1 MSEELLSLP
10 TSPPTQP
17 TTSTLS
23 SNDKLK
29 LNRIFQSYK
38 PICDELITIL
48 SNTDENKFE
57 KQDNKQII
65 INLEYL
71 IQSLIDITNEYQHD
85 QLSLTYIFDYLMIP
99 ISLIINSVDNN
110 NSNNSNNSNN
120 NSNNGGLSLQNHK
133 VLFCIRKES
142 IQLKSFTLLSKL
154 LDNIKITQFK
164 KFINILTIII
174 NYLNQLQQ
182 SQQQPNEEFL
192 KILLLNI
199 RLLFK
204 CTQDSFFS
212 DKQIYPKHPFLN
224 GDQFV
229 PFGYT
234 ISTLLNLLTQ
244 QQQQSQSS
252 TNNINNN
259 KKDLANTTTTALSRE
274 IKKELII
281 TLDFIIDPFSKRS
294 LEYYSILFQIF
305 PGTISSLFKMISGDF
320 KLGSVLKVQC
330 LDLFSKI
337 ISNTLSD
344 KVKQFILSTT
354 TSSSSS
360 PSPYNSNNNN
370 NNNYKEQIN
379 SMFKE
384 SELNLY
390 NMFCL
395 IYPTSNS
402 YSGLRIQHSIYSKDN
417 GTTLLTSKL
426 SLDKYQNREALV
438 RSAFTILS
446 NCSNL
451 KSLSPILLEVLV
463 LFYGDSYPQIQDQT
477 KQYFFQLKELKN
489 NNSNFDIDIIL
500 QDNFNH
506 LFQSLSIL
514 ICNNNNNNSGDT
526 DITTGTGGNTQ
537 IDEEKKIIVFKLV
550 LSYLN
555 ILGNDISSF
564 FSTRIDMIA
573 STLISLSEM
582 QSPSPSIPIE
592 SSSSKNLQQSLEE
605 SLKIISDNPFE
616 KNQKRSIKSFS
627 NLSLPFINF
636 YSRDSEDYLIKVIE
650 LIGKLCD
657 IREWIDCLISNSLL
671 SSSPKRKEIIFCLNH
686 LLIGNNSSNDKNN
699 KNNNIGSVMDFS
711 TVQYILEEVM
721 SPNLLNLVISRDQHL
736 MYSNKINNSN
746 SNTLLSISNKDND
759 NQLEIYFDNTVTIS
773 LVLESIGVL
782 TNIVGNFQTK
792 KYRQIF
798 LSKIIYQLLEKFGL
812 SSLESGSSSSN
823 NNGLIINQCKKTFN
837 QIQISF
843 EYQSIQDII
852 YKNSDYLLDTIESHM
867 KYLDSFPNTPSIF
880 EGILNITGLGFLP
893 FLSDTIRMILNS
905 LDLAIETS
913 KNIQIFV
920 SILSNI
926 VKVLYN
932 NSKHQLQYQQIL
944 LKLNE
949 IKEKRKLKEQENN
962 KKEEKENEKEI
973 EEKEEEKEK
982 QSIQDIKE
990 FFLSHH
996 SKKDDKIEQLNQLD
1010 IKNNSLKKQQDQ
1022 QLIDLLKMETTPQQL
1037 GIPNFIETTEIQRQM
1052 AQEIIRKSIHFISS
1066 KNKIIKM
1073 AIIDIVEMGLVIVAT
1088 GTRKYG
1094 GVEDDEDQKEI
1105 VNQDDHEQQQQQSN
1119 KTNADKG
1126 IEKVALFPLIHLVWD
1141 SLVKRVSEPDRII
1154 AKKSLE
1160 VIQTISNLSLEFI
1173 SQRFW
1178 DQLWPII
1185 NRILIDEQS
1194 NQTKQQQQQPSNFKL
1209 QNNNNYNNN
1218 NNSATSTAT
1227 KKPLIVEID
1236 SSIKTIEESIEI
1248 KMKKDKLKYTPSF
1261 KVQFVCLQTLKTI
1274 LLGSAGNRIKQNQ
1287 IMDIAKTTIYYLNR
1301 NQPEQ
1306 FQLFT
1311 MDIWKDVLLRNDPD
1325 SLWLLLFNLSNQF
1338 SNEIYHFQPPQKQPQ
1353 LQQHQQ
1359 QHQLIQPIPNNFQYS
1374 SKDIIDF
1381 KSNASILFNLIN

>member
-1 MSEELLSLP
+1 MSDELLSLP
-10 TSPPTQP
+10 TLSP
-17 TTSTLS
+17 TTTTTTQTTTLS
-23 SNDKLK
+23 SNEKLK
-29 LNRIFQSYK
+29 LNQIFQSYK

-48 SNTDENKFE
+48 SNTDEKKFE
-57 KQDNKQII
+57 KEDNKKII

-71 IQSLIDITNEYQHD
+71 IQSLIDITED
-85 QLSLTYIFDYLMIP
+85 QKNDNNNTNWSLTFIFDYLMIP
-99 ISLIINSVDNN
+99 ISLIINSTDKGTNNNNDTNNNIN
-110 NSNNSNNSNN
+110 NSNNIKST
-120 NSNNGGLSLQNHK
+120 GGLSLQNHK

-154 LDNIKITQFK
+154 LDKIKITQFK
-164 KFINILTIII
+164 KFVNILTIII
-174 NYLNQLQQ
+174 NYLNQE
-182 SQQQPNEEFL
+182 QQQQQQLNEEIL
-192 KILLLNI
+192 KLLLLNI

-204 CTQDSFFS
+204 CTQDSFFN
-212 DKQIYPKHPFLN
+212 DKQLYPKHPFLI

-244 QQQQSQSS
+244 QQQPS
-252 TNNINNN
+252 TTI
-259 KKDLANTTTTALSRE
+259 TSTLSRE
-274 IKKELII
+274 IKKELIF
-281 TLDFIIDPFSKRS
+281 TLDFIIEPFSKRN
-294 LEYYSILFQIF
+294 LEYFNILFQIF
-305 PGTISSLFKMISGDF
+305 PGTISSLFKIISGDY

-337 ISNTLSD
+337 ISTTLSD
-344 KVKQFILSTT
+344 NVKDCILS
-354 TSSSSS
+354 
-360 PSPYNSNNNN
+360 SPYTNSSNSSTSNSSISNAKN
-370 NNNYKEQIN
+370 EQIN

-402 YSGLRIQHSIYSKDN
+402 YSGLRVQHSLYSKDN
-417 GTTLLTSKL
+417 ASTLLASKL
-426 SLDKYQNREALV
+426 SLEKYQNREALA
-438 RSAFTILS
+438 RSSFTILL

-451 KSLSPILLEVLV
+451 TSLSPILLEVLV
-463 LFYGDSYPQIQDQT
+463 LFHADHYPQIQNQT
-477 KQYFFQLKELKN
+477 NQYFIQLKEKQQKQQNQL
-489 NNSNFDIDIIL
+489 DIDSIL

-506 LFQSLSIL
+506 LFQSLPML
-514 ICNNNNNNSGDT
+514 ICNSVDSDDNGSDRIGKNY
-526 DITTGTGGNTQ
+526 INTQ

-550 LSYLN
+550 LSYIN
-555 ILGNDISSF
+555 ILGDDISSF

-582 QSPSPSIPIE
+582 QSPPPSSIPIE
-592 SSSSKNLQQSLEE
+592 STSSKNLQKSLED

-636 YSRDSEDYLIKVIE
+636 NSRDSENYLIKVIE
-650 LIGKLCD
+650 LIGKICD
-657 IREWIDCLISNSLL
+657 IREWIDILISNSLL

-686 LLIGNNSSNDKNN
+686 LLIGNNNN
-699 KNNNIGSVMDFS
+699 KNTMVMMDFS
-711 TVQYILEEVM
+711 TVQYILEEIM

-736 MYSNKINNSN
+736 MYSNRNNS
-746 SNTLLSISNKDND
+746 SSDNTLLSISNKEND

-782 TNIVGNFQTK
+782 TKIVGNFQTK
-792 KYRQIF
+792 KFRQIF
-798 LSKIIYQLLEKFGL
+798 LSKIIYQLLEKLGL
-812 SSLESGSSSSN
+812 SSLENGSGGSGTYNNNN
-823 NNGLIINQCKKTFN
+823 NNGLIIKQCTKTLN
-837 QIQISF
+837 EIQISF
-843 EYQSIQDII
+843 GYESIQDII

-905 LDLAIETS
+905 LDLAIENS
-913 KNIQIFV
+913 KNIQIFI

-949 IKEKRKLKEQENN
+949 LKEKRKLN
-962 KKEEKENEKEI
+962 EEVNVNVE

-1010 IKNNSLKKQQDQ
+1010 IKNNSLKKQQQDF
-1022 QLIDLLKMETTPQQL
+1022 DLLKIEATPESL

-1052 AQEIIRKSIHFISS
+1052 VQEIIRKSIHFIGS

-1073 AIIDIVEMGLVIVAT
+1073 ATIDIVEMGLVIVAT

-1094 GVEDDEDQKEI
+1094 GAEEEEPDDQKEI
-1105 VNQDDHEQQQQQSN
+1105 INEDDHEHQQQQQPN
-1119 KTNADKG
+1119 KTNSDKS

-1141 SLVKRVSEPDRII
+1141 SLVRRVSESDRII

-1194 NQTKQQQQQPSNFKL
+1194 NQIKQQQQQKQPLNI
-1209 QNNNNYNNN
+1209 NNN
-1218 NNSATSTAT
+1218 NNNNNINTTTS

-1236 SSIKTIEESIEI
+1236 SSIKTIEENIEI
-1248 KMKKDKLKYTPSF
+1248 KLKKDKLKYTPSF
-1261 KVQFVCLQTLKTI
+1261 KVQFICLQTLKTI

-1306 FQLFT
+1306 FQHFT
-1311 MDIWKDVLLRNDPD
+1311 MDIWKDVLLKNDPD

-1338 SNEIYHFQPPQKQPQ
+1338 NNEIYHFQQP
-1353 LQQHQQ
+1353 LDHSSTS
-1359 QHQLIQPIPNNFQYS
+1359 QLIRPIPNNFQYS
-1374 SKDIIDF
+1374 SKEIIEF
-1381 KSNASILFNLIN
+1381 KSNALILFNLIN